1 MALGWKIL
9 PQDTHISRCGVLLN
23 TPQCPG
29 APTPETVTSW
39 VHGAGSP
46 LYLHLQLYAS
56 LTGTEKDRKVIGG
69 RGHSGSP
76 PLHLSAPQSRNAH
89 RAMHKA
95 VAAGPSALCRPGP
108 RPVLTRRADR
118 QCRLTRHAVEADDLV
133 HERGGQDDLIK
144 DRHAAP
150 NHACVAA
157 LWVHGQVPPMTV
169 SGSSTGGASG
179 PSAGH
184 CPVPAGH
191 IPGPEPLCPFPS
203 HRLLPWP

>member
-69 RGHSGSP
+69 R
-76 PLHLSAPQSRNAH
+76 LH
-89 RAMHKA
+89 
-95 VAAGPSALCRPGP
+95 P
-108 RPVLTRRADR
+108 RPHSVNTRARS
-118 QCRLTRHAVEADDLV
+118 QIPLETEKLGGMGTAV
-133 HERGGQDDLIK
+133 
-144 DRHAAP
+144 P
-150 NHACVAA
+150 
-157 LWVHGQVPPMTV
+157 
-169 SGSSTGGASG
+169 
-179 PSAGH
+179 
-184 CPVPAGH
+184 
-191 IPGPEPLCPFPS
+191 
-203 HRLLPWP
+203 